1 MDQLY
6 TIIVKPQQYA
16 VAVAVIAAG
25 VDMFKQLAPAFLVV
39 AAGADQVHKGVG
51 AAVMQE
57 GVVIVE
63 EDGITVEIHA
73 HAILGFPRKPDLF
86 AVGDVFQP
94 EFRVSILLV
103 FEVVHE
109 VTEVLQV
116 QPGHII
122 YAVDKAQVQRIRYV
136 RFAKVGL
143 RQLLLDVVIGRL
155 VHPAILRHGAAHEQ
169 QHCSQEN

>member
-25 VDMFKQLAPAFLVV
+25 VDMLKQFAPAFLVV

-63 EDGITVEIHA
+63 EYGVVPEIH
-73 HAILGFPRKPDLF
+73 
-86 AVGDVFQP
+86 
-94 EFRVSILLV
+94 
-103 FEVVHE
+103 VHE
-109 VTEVLQV
+109 VFRFPGQPNLFILSLVGQAVVRVLEVLLLEGIHEGTKVLQV
-116 QPGHII
+116 DPGQVVH
-122 YAVDKAQVQRIRYV
+122 AVHEAQRQLVRIFHAAQVGLDLIPEYLV
-136 RFAKVGL
+136 FARAGGFHSFGGVG
-143 RQLLLDVVIGRL
+143 R
-155 VHPAILRHGAAHEQ
+155 
-169 QHCSQEN
+169 